1 MEMVRSPNALDY
13 VQRAAVRV
21 ADAVQPCFL
30 IEIYGVG
37 DQGISLPMS
46 DRVAHPQR
54 AESRI
59 MRSAIRVNRMAD
71 GVVFKKQDD
80 FAGRL
85 HHLHRERMKKD
96 ARVTRRSA
104 GMVNRIVCFRE

>member
-1 MEMVRSPNALDY
+1 MEIVRPPNALDY
-13 VQRAAVRV
+13 VQRAAVRMT
-21 ADAVQPCFL
+21 DAVQPGFL

-46 DRVAHPQR
+46 NRVAHPQR

-80 FAGRL
+80 FARRL

-96 ARVTRRSA
+96 ARIAGRSA
-104 GMVNRIVCFRE
+104 GMVNRVVRF